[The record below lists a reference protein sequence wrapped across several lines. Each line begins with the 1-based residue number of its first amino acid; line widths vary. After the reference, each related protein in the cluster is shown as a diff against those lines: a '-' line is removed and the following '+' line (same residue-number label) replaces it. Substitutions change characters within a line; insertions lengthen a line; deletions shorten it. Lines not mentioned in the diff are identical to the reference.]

1 MSEAKLRKHIRE
13 QLRRRMLSENK
24 KTKMPSLV
32 KFLFEQEEDKAA
44 AGDGAE
50 GAAPKG
56 HKFTNQSNFK
66 DFDDALID
74 ELFAQINSK
83 DPEQPIFQAMSF
95 KDGENTV
102 SPDPN
107 KVSSW
112 LEQTGEDA
120 VRERIK
126 QVGKKIPSSG
136 LPKSE
141 MPFLPGPDDATGEV
155 ADVVDALTPG
165 GDYNIDF
172 KESFRRRDE
181 RVIVERWNKLAG
193 LINEVKPPA
202 KNSLE
207 AGSEEAEAYLKSG
220 TEDVDGKADD
230 DDAGVQEPA
239 QVSAGDAIPTQSNIL
254 LPKAL
259 GMAVGGVSGG
269 DLGAY
274 FSTKGE
280 ILDGHHRWAATM
292 LNDPGASLGGFAG
305 IDLDAMG
312 GTQTALKHLTAL
324 GNALGNKTK
333 TK

>member
-13 QLRRRMLSENK
+13 RLRRRMLSENK
-24 KTKMPSLV
+24 KAKMPSLT
-32 KFLFEQEEDKAA
+32 KFLFEQEEQAD
-44 AGDGAE
+44 AE

-56 HKFTNQSNFK
+56 HKFTNQSNFR

-74 ELFAQINSK
+74 ELFAQIKTK
-83 DPEQPIFQAMSF
+83 DVEQPIFQAMSF
-95 KDGENTV
+95 KDGDNTV
-102 SPDPN
+102 TPDPN
-107 KVSSW
+107 KVASW
-112 LEQTGEDA
+112 LEGKGEDA

-126 QVGKKIPSSG
+126 AVGKKIPSTG

-141 MPFLPGPDDATGEV
+141 MPFLPGPKDAAGEV
-155 ADVVDALTPG
+155 SQVVDALTPG
-165 GDYNIDF
+165 GEYNIDF
-172 KESFRRRDE
+172 NESFSNNSE

-193 LINEVKPPA
+193 LINEVAPPA
-202 KNSLE
+202 KNSLQP
-207 AGSEEAEAYLKSG
+207 GSEEAEAYLKSG
-220 TEDVDGKADD
+220 TEEVDGKAED
-230 DDAGVQEPA
+230 DDASVEQPA
-239 QVSAGDAIPTQSNIL
+239 NVSAGDAIPTQSNIL

-259 GMAVGGVSGG
+259 GMAVGGISGG

-292 LNDPGASLGGFAG
+292 LNDPSASLGGFAG
-305 IDLDAMG
+305 IDLEAMG
-312 GTQTALKHLTAL
+312 GTTQALKHLTAL